1 MQSPSTMIDLMRPHQ
16 TAVDCDPSAQGQTW
30 SHRQGVG
37 FCDGSTSMVES
48 SPFSFVPLFTM
59 SDKTDSNKPVKSFR
73 LRGITASI
81 FENVSDDTGK
91 SFYKVTLQRSY
102 KQGDDWKSTNSFG
115 RDDLP
120 LVSLLTKQAWE
131 FILNTESNSQKENK

>member
-1 MQSPSTMIDLMRPHQ
+1 MTDLMKPHQ
-16 TAVDCDPSAQGQTW
+16 LTVVKMHRNQGFSASQQQRVEICDDSPF
-30 SHRQGVG
+30 V
-37 FCDGSTSMVES
+37 VES
-48 SPFSFVPLFTM
+48 SPFCLVPLFTM

-81 FENVSDDTGK
+81 FENSSEDGK

-102 KQGDDWKSTNSFG
+102 KQGDEWKSTNSFG

-131 FILNTESNSQKENK
+131 FILNTESNSQKESK

>member
-1 MQSPSTMIDLMRPHQ
+1 MIDLMRPHQ
-16 TAVDCDPSAQGQTW
+16 FTVVKPHCNQGYSVSQQQ
-30 SHRQGVG
+30 RVE

-48 SPFSFVPLFTM
+48 SPFSFVPLLPM
-59 SDKTDSNKPVKSFR
+59 SDNSATKDSNKPVKSFR

-81 FENVSDDTGK
+81 FENSSEDGK

-102 KQGDDWKSTNSFG
+102 KQGDEWKSTNSFG

-131 FILNTESNSQKENK
+131 FILNTESQSQKENK

>member
-1 MQSPSTMIDLMRPHQ
+1 
-16 TAVDCDPSAQGQTW
+16 
-30 SHRQGVG
+30 
-37 FCDGSTSMVES
+37 
-48 SPFSFVPLFTM
+48 M
-59 SDKTDSNKPVKSFR
+59 SDNSATKDSNKPVKSFR

-81 FENVSDDTGK
+81 FENSSEDGK

-102 KQGDDWKSTNSFG
+102 KQGDEWKSTNSFG

-131 FILNTESNSQKENK
+131 FILNTESKSQKEDK

>member
-1 MQSPSTMIDLMRPHQ
+1 
-16 TAVDCDPSAQGQTW
+16 
-30 SHRQGVG
+30 
-37 FCDGSTSMVES
+37 
-48 SPFSFVPLFTM
+48 M

-81 FENVSDDTGK
+81 FENSSQDTGK

-131 FILNTESNSQKENK
+131 FILNTESKSQKEDK

>member
-1 MQSPSTMIDLMRPHQ
+1 MIFSDIKQPHQ
-16 TAVDCDPSAQGQTW
+16 TTVVSDLTVQGQGA
-30 SHRQGVG
+30 SQQQRVE
-37 FCDGSTSMVES
+37 FCDNDTFMVELS
-48 SPFSFVPLFTM
+48 SFSFVPLFTM

-81 FENVSDDTGK
+81 FENSSEDGK
-91 SFYKVTLQRSY
+91 SFYKVSLQRSY
-102 KQGDDWKSTNSFG
+102 KQGDEWKSTNSFG

-131 FILNTESNSQKENK
+131 FILNTESKSQKEDK

>member
-1 MQSPSTMIDLMRPHQ
+1 MTDLMRPHQ
-16 TAVDCDPSAQGQTW
+16 FTVVKPHCNQGCNASQQQ
-30 SHRQGVG
+30 RVE

-48 SPFSFVPLFTM
+48 SPFSFVPLYTM
-59 SDKTDSNKPVKSFR
+59 SDNSEQKDSNKPVKSFR

-81 FENVSDDTGK
+81 FENSSEDGK

-131 FILNTESNSQKENK
+131 FILNTESKSQKESK

>member
-1 MQSPSTMIDLMRPHQ
+1 MIDLMRPHQ
-16 TAVDCDPSAQGQTW
+16 FSVDCDRIAQGQFR
-30 SHRQGVG
+30 SHRQGVE
-37 FCDGSTSMVES
+37 FCDGSLYMVES

-59 SDKTDSNKPVKSFR
+59 SDNSESNKPVKSFR
-73 LRGITASI
+73 LRGITASV
-81 FENVSDDTGK
+81 FENVSDDGK

-131 FILNTESNSQKENK
+131 FILNTESKSQKEDK

>member
-1 MQSPSTMIDLMRPHQ
+1 MTDLMRPHQ
-16 TAVDCDPSAQGQTW
+16 FSVDCDQSAQGQMK
-30 SHRQGVG
+30 SHRQGVE
-37 FCDGSTSMVES
+37 FCDGSTSMIES

-59 SDKTDSNKPVKSFR
+59 SEKTDSNKPVKSFR

-81 FENVSDDTGK
+81 FENSSEDGK

-131 FILNTESNSQKENK
+131 FILNTESKSQKEDK

>member
-1 MQSPSTMIDLMRPHQ
+1 MIISNIMRPRQ
-16 TAVDCDPSAQGQTW
+16 TTVDCDSSAQGQVK
-30 SHRQGVG
+30 SHRQGVE
-37 FCDGSTSMVES
+37 FCDGSTFVVES
-48 SPFSFVPLFTM
+48 SPFNFVPLFTM
-59 SDKTDSNKPVKSFR
+59 SDNSATKNSNKPVKSFR

-131 FILNTESNSQKENK
+131 FILNTESKSQKEDK

>member
-1 MQSPSTMIDLMRPHQ
+1 MKVSDIKQPHQ
-16 TAVDCDPSAQGQTW
+16 TSVVGDLTVQGQAR
-30 SHRQGVG
+30 SRQRRVE
-37 FCDGSTSMVES
+37 FCDNATSMVELS
-48 SPFSFVPLFTM
+48 SFSFVPLFTM

-73 LRGITASI
+73 LRGITASV
-81 FENVSDDTGK
+81 FENQSEDGK
-91 SFYKVTLQRSY
+91 STFFKVTLQRSY

-131 FILNTESNSQKENK
+131 FILNTESKSQKEDK